1 MRRFHYMM
9 AVFFALCFTILASAC
24 AASTAAE
31 TEGDPGVVDVTI
43 DEELGRQLFEK
54 QRSSKIVFSDT
65 ISGSGNRSEGCDF
78 EYTKTECY
86 YRVYVENTGDAP
98 FTIKVLK
105 DDASGTVQAGP
116 VTVQPGDKHWFDKKG
131 DTSMLGSKTRY
142 VEINP
147 VKGQP
152 FEAFVRVRIASSNAD
167 LS

>member
-1 MRRFHYMM
+1 MKKLFSLGMIF
-9 AVFFALCFTILASAC
+9 VLCFTMLASAC

-31 TEGDPGVVDVTI
+31 AESDPGVVDEAI

-54 QRSSKIVFSDT
+54 QRSSQIVYNGT
-65 ISGSGNRSEGCDF
+65 ISGNGNRSEGCDF
-78 EYTKTECY
+78 EYTKTENY

-98 FTIKVLK
+98 FTVKVLK

-131 DTSMLGSKTRY
+131 DTSLLGSKTRY

>member
-1 MRRFHYMM
+1 MRQLRYMT
-9 AVFFALCFTILASAC
+9 AVIFVLCFTMLASGC
-24 AASTAAE
+24 TASTAAE

-54 QRSSKIVFSDT
+54 QRSTSIVYSDT
-65 ISGSGNRSEGCDF
+65 ISGSGNGSKGCEF
-78 EYTKTECY
+78 KYTKTENY

-98 FTIKVLK
+98 FVVRVRK
-105 DDASGTVQAGP
+105 DDGYGAVQAGP
-116 VTVQPGDKHWFDKKG
+116 VTMQPGDKHWFDMEG

-152 FEAFVRVRIASSNAD
+152 FEAFVRVRIASSNTE
-167 LS
+167 